1 MRLIGRDHPAGVLR
15 AEVDRATRSH
25 GGLVLVTGEPGIG
38 KTTLVTGAAEQAR
51 RLGALVLAG
60 SCWDSDSAP
69 GYWPWVQVVRALRRA
84 ATDEEWAAVDQG
96 LLAVLLGEAPGE
108 QPPEGFPLY
117 DAVTTALV
125 AVSHHRPVVVVLE
138 DLHWADPASLRL
150 LEFAAR
156 HTWFERLLLIG
167 TYRDAEVDAE
177 VDAGAGSGVTAAEHP
192 VRPLLTP
199 LLGRAATLAL
209 TGLDPAGVGEL
220 MTRTAGREPDPD
232 LVAEVHRRTGGNPFF
247 VEQTARL
254 WHGGG
259 PVTAVA
265 PGVRDAVRRRLSLL
279 PGPLGEL
286 LASAA
291 VLGREFDRRVLAA
304 TAARPVPEV
313 DRLLEQAVRARL
325 VHGLGGGRFAFAH
338 DLVREA
344 LYDAL
349 PDADERHAAV
359 VRALEG
365 DLAARS
371 LPTGL
376 TLHTDLTRPADPPRP
391 GDLSPPG
398 EPTRPGDLARPTDPT
413 GPTNLAR
420 PGDPTRPTPLSRPG
434 DPTRPIHRVLPT
446 HRVLPAD
453 LARHAYLAGDRLP
466 ADRVVA
472 VIVAAARDAG
482 SRLAVEEAVGHYRR
496 AMERAR
502 GPLRRIAVAV
512 ELGHELCHSAD
523 HTTAHHVFDEA
534 AALARS
540 LADPEP
546 LVRVAL
552 ACFRFSDQEGPG
564 GRLLREA
571 YGRFIGPPPDVPVE
585 ELARRMGLRAMEVA
599 ADDAA
604 LTSGLWAAH
613 DTSAGIAD
621 AERRLELIDELITVA
636 RRSGDHDTEQ
646 FAASMRWVA
655 LVELGDPR
663 YLDQLHSFVALA
675 ERLGTTR
682 FGFSAAADQSIIC
695 TLHGRYA
702 EAEALLSRAADLGAR
717 VHAAFSMVYLHLR
730 WALLL
735 PQGRFA
741 ELEQLAEEL
750 AASTH
755 PAVGLLL
762 GLTALERG
770 DVESARAHLDVPVPD
785 ERYQPTFEP
794 LRLRFL
800 AQFAAAAGDRE
811 LAGRVRGL
819 LAPHRGKWLVSLY
832 GCDISGP
839 VDLWLGVVDLVLGR
853 CDEAEAELTAAR
865 RSAERLRA
873 RPWAALADRHLAAV
887 ARVRSGRAPAVV
899 PTLARRADTDPAD
912 EFRRDGEVWSLTFGG
927 VTVRVPDSKGLR
939 DLHVLLSSPGEPVP
953 AMTLLAPGAVA
964 FARLGS
970 DPVLDDE
977 AKARY
982 RRRLALLDEEID
994 RAPDDE
1000 RAAALDRERA
1010 ALLEELRAA
1019 AGLAGRT
1026 RRLGDEVERA
1036 RKTVTARIRDALRKL
1051 DARHPGLAA
1060 HLRETVSTG
1069 ATCVYSG
1076 RSHFRL

>member
-1 MRLIGRDHPAGVLR
+1 MRLIGRDHPAGVLH

-25 GGLVLVTGEPGIG
+25 GGLVLVAGEPGIG

-51 RLGALVLAG
+51 QRGALVLAG

-84 ATDEEWAAVDQG
+84 ATAEEWAAVDRAP
-96 LLAVLLGEAPGE
+96 LAVLLGEAPVE
-108 QPPEGFPLY
+108 QPPENFPLY

-138 DLHWADPASLRL
+138 DLHWADPASLKL

-156 HTWFERLLLIG
+156 HTWFERLLLVG

-177 VDAGAGSGVTAAEHP
+177 EHP
-192 VRPLLTP
+192 ARPLLTP
-199 LLGRAATLAL
+199 LLGRATTLAL
-209 TGLDPAGVGEL
+209 TGLDPSGVREL
-220 MTRTAGREPDPD
+220 MTRTAGREPDPE

-254 WHGGG
+254 WHGDG

-279 PGPLGEL
+279 PDPVGEL
-286 LASAA
+286 LAAAA

-304 TAARPVPEV
+304 TAAPPTPRALPTPEALPTPGALPTPTAPPTPGV

-325 VHGLGGGRFAFAH
+325 VHDVGGGRFAFAH

-349 PDADERHAAV
+349 PDAGERHAAV

-365 DLAARS
+365 DLAE
-371 LPTGL
+371 L
-376 TLHTDLTRPADPPRP
+376 
-391 GDLSPPG
+391 
-398 EPTRPGDLARPTDPT
+398 
-413 GPTNLAR
+413 
-420 PGDPTRPTPLSRPG
+420 
-434 DPTRPIHRVLPT
+434 
-446 HRVLPAD
+446 VLPAD
-453 LARHAYLAGDRLP
+453 LARHAHLAGDRLP
-466 ADRVVA
+466 ADRAVD

-482 SRLAVEEAVGHYRR
+482 SRFAFEEAVGHYRR
-496 AMERAR
+496 ALARAR

-512 ELGHELCHSAD
+512 ELGAELWHVSD
-523 HTTAHHVFDEA
+523 HAVAHRVFDEA
-534 AALARS
+534 ADLARS

-546 LVRVAL
+546 LARVAL
-552 ACFRFSDQEGPG
+552 ACFRFGDQREASE
-564 GRLLREA
+564 RLLREA

-585 ELARRMGLRAMEVA
+585 ELARRMGVRAAEVA
-599 ADDAA
+599 ADDTA
-604 LTSGLWAAH
+604 LASGLWVAH

-621 AERRLELIDELITVA
+621 AEQRLALTDELITVA
-636 RRSGDHDTEQ
+636 RRSGDHNAEQ
-646 FAASMRWVA
+646 FASSLRWVA

-663 YLDQLHSFVALA
+663 YLDQLHAFVALA
-675 ERLGTTR
+675 DRLGATR
-682 FGFSAAADQSIIC
+682 YSFSSAIDQSIIC

-702 EAEALLSRAADLGAR
+702 EAEAMLAKAVDLGAR
-717 VHAAFSMVYLHLR
+717 GHSWFAVMYLHLR

-741 ELEQLAEEL
+741 ELDELTAELAAEL

-755 PAVGLLL
+755 PAAGLLL

-770 DVESARAHLDVPVPD
+770 DVEAARVHLDPLDPSAPD
-785 ERYQPTFEP
+785 ERHRLALGS

-800 AQFAAAAGDRE
+800 AQFAAAAGDRA
-811 LAGRVRGL
+811 LAARAREL

-839 VDLWLGVVDLVLGR
+839 VDLWLGVADLVLGR
-853 CDEAEAELTAAR
+853 CDEAVAELTAAR
-865 RSAERLRA
+865 RSAERMRA
-873 RPWAALADRHLAAV
+873 RPWAELADRHLAAA
-887 ARVRSGRAPAVV
+887 ARVRHGAAPGVV
-899 PTLARRADTDPAD
+899 PTLARHADAGPAD
-912 EFRRDGEVWSLTFGG
+912 EFRRDGEVWALSFGG

-939 DLHVLLSSPGEPVP
+939 DLHVLLGKPGEAVP
-953 AMTLLAPGAVA
+953 AAALLAPDAVA
-964 FARLGS
+964 FARLGG

-994 RAPDDE
+994 RAPDDD

-1026 RRLGDEVERA
+1026 RRLGDEAERA

-1076 RSHFRL
+1076 RVHFLL

>member
-1 MRLIGRDHPAGVLR
+1 MRLIGRDHPAGVLHT
-15 AEVDRATRSH
+15 EVDRATRSH
-25 GGLVLVTGEPGIG
+25 GGLVLVAGEPGIG

-51 RLGALVLAG
+51 QRGALVLAG

-84 ATDEEWAAVDQG
+84 ATAEEWAAVDRAP
-96 LLAVLLGEAPGE
+96 LAVLLGEAPAG

-156 HTWFERLLLIG
+156 HTWFERLLLVG

-177 VDAGAGSGVTAAEHP
+177 EHP
-192 VRPLLTP
+192 ARPLLTP
-199 LLGRAATLAL
+199 LLGRATTLSL
-209 TGLDPAGVGEL
+209 TGLDPDGVREL
-220 MTRTAGREPDPD
+220 MTRTAGREPDPG
-232 LVAEVHRRTGGNPFF
+232 LAAEVHRRTGGNPFF

-279 PGPLGEL
+279 PAPVGEL
-286 LASAA
+286 LAAAA

-304 TAARPVPEV
+304 TAALPAPEA

-325 VHGLGGGRFAFAH
+325 VLAVGGGRFAFAH

-365 DLAARS
+365 DLAE
-371 LPTGL
+371 L
-376 TLHTDLTRPADPPRP
+376 
-391 GDLSPPG
+391 
-398 EPTRPGDLARPTDPT
+398 
-413 GPTNLAR
+413 
-420 PGDPTRPTPLSRPG
+420 
-434 DPTRPIHRVLPT
+434 
-446 HRVLPAD
+446 VLPAD
-453 LARHAYLAGDRLP
+453 LARHAHLAGDRLP
-466 ADRVVA
+466 ADRVVDA
-472 VIVAAARDAG
+472 IVAAARDAS
-482 SRLAVEEAVGHYRR
+482 SRLAFEEAVGHYRR
-496 AMERAR
+496 ALDRAR

-512 ELGHELCHSAD
+512 ELGPELCHAGD
-523 HTTAHHVFDEA
+523 HAAAHRVFDEA
-534 AALARS
+534 ADLARS

-546 LVRVAL
+546 LARVAL
-552 ACFRFSDQEGPG
+552 ARFRFGDQEEAG

-585 ELARRMGLRAMEVA
+585 ELARRMGVRAAEVA
-599 ADDAA
+599 ADDTALAA
-604 LTSGLWAAH
+604 GLWVAH
-613 DTSAGIAD
+613 DTSTGIAD
-621 AERRLELIDELITVA
+621 AEQRLALTDELITVA
-636 RRSGDHDTEQ
+636 RRSGDHNAEQ
-646 FAASMRWVA
+646 FASSLRWVA

-663 YLDQLHSFVALA
+663 YLDQLHAFVALA
-675 ERLGTTR
+675 DRLGATR
-682 FGFSAAADQSIIC
+682 YSFSAAVDQAIIS

-702 EAEALLSRAADLGAR
+702 EAEALLARASDMGACG
-717 VHAAFSMVYLHLR
+717 HSAFAVMHLHLR

-741 ELEQLAEEL
+741 ELDEL
-750 AASTH
+750 AAEPAATAH
-755 PAVGLLL
+755 PAAGLLL
-762 GLTALERG
+762 GLAALERG
-770 DVESARAHLDVPVPD
+770 DVEAARVHLDLLDPLDPPVSN
-785 ERYQPTFEP
+785 ERYPLALGS

-811 LAGRVRGL
+811 LAARVRGL

-853 CDEAEAELTAAR
+853 CDEAVAELTAAR
-865 RSAERLRA
+865 RSAERMRA
-873 RPWAALADRHLAAV
+873 RPWAALADRHLAAA
-887 ARVRSGRAPAVV
+887 ARARSGAAPAVV
-899 PTLARRADTDPAD
+899 PTLARLADAGPAD
-912 EFRRDGEVWSLTFGG
+912 EFRRDGEVWALSFDG

-939 DLHVLLSSPGEPVP
+939 DLHVLLSRPGEAVP
-953 AMTLLAPGAVA
+953 AVTLLAPGAVA
-964 FARLGS
+964 FARLGG
-970 DPVLDDE
+970 DLVLDDE

-994 RAPDDE
+994 RAPDDD

-1026 RRLGDEVERA
+1026 RRLGDEAERA

-1069 ATCVYSG
+1069 TTCVYSG